1 MTAATRSCNCFTHSS
16 RAEEWSGEVIVAT
29 IEHHLEPGILLHGV
43 GWIAAHI
50 PVLGIDVV
58 LEVPLSAAFKYV
70 DFGQVGVRFTVLEH
84 IAHIRSNHG

>member
-1 MTAATRSCNCFTHSS
+1 
-16 RAEEWSGEVIVAT
+16 
-29 IEHHLEPGILLHGV
+29 
-43 GWIAAHI
+43 
-50 PVLGIDVV
+50 V